1 MSAMMSSMGGS
12 LGAALRQSRAEWQG
26 NPRLRWGVR
35 LIVATLWVW
44 LALLAQDHAQ
54 VWRTETEE
62 ARAEL
67 ERLQPLRA
75 QAQWT
80 QRAEAARVQLEAAR
94 AMLWPSVSQGQA
106 EAALQDMLR
115 ELCTKAGLPV
125 RELAVAAGAQSGADG
140 VKPVRARLVVD
151 MGNRLALM
159 GVLAEI
165 GRSPRVMM
173 VDSLRLRPQAV
184 PARAEI
190 EVRVLFRPL
199 DTGA

>member
-1 MSAMMSSMGGS
+1 MSNQGGGI
-12 LGAALRQSRAEWQG
+12 GAAWRQARAEWQA
-26 NPRLRWGVR
+26 NVRLRWGVR
-35 LIVATLWVW
+35 LVVITLWIW
-44 LALLAQDHAQ
+44 LALVAQDHAQ
-54 VWRTETEE
+54 VWRTEAGE
-62 ARAEL
+62 ASAEL

-75 QAQWT
+75 QTQWS

-94 AMLWPSVSQGQA
+94 AMLWPSASQGQA

-125 RELAVAAGAQSGADG
+125 RELAVAAAAPAQQAGADG
-140 VKPVRARLVVD
+140 IRPVRARLVVD

-199 DTGA
+199 ESGA